1 MSYPLTPAMPPE
13 DVSHRDIYVRLAELG
28 AKIDSILAIM
38 AERKEDVARITKDL
52 DALFTRQRTL
62 ETRLA
67 QIAGVGLVLAVLMP
81 VVATMVP
88 LRLATPSQI
97 ERLEVGK

>member
-1 MSYPLTPAMPPE
+1 MIAMPPE

-67 QIAGVGLVLAVLMP
+67 QLAGIGLVLAVLVP
-81 VVATMVP
+81 ALATMVP
-88 LRLATPSQI
+88 LRLAVPSQI
-97 ERLEVGK
+97 EQLEGGR

>member
-1 MSYPLTPAMPPE
+1 MTAMPPE
-13 DVSHRDIYVRLAELG
+13 HDVSHRDIYVRLAELG

-52 DALFTRQRTL
+52 DALFTRQRLL

-67 QIAGVGLVLAVLMP
+67 QLAGIGLVLAVLVP
-81 VVATMVP
+81 ALATMVP

-97 ERLEVGK
+97 ERMEGER

>member
-1 MSYPLTPAMPPE
+1 MPPE
-13 DVSHRDIYVRLAELG
+13 HDVSHRDIYVRLAELG
-28 AKIDSILAIM
+28 AKIDSVLAIM
-38 AERKEDVARITKDL
+38 AERKEDVARISKDL
-52 DALFTRQRTL
+52 DALFDRQRTL

-88 LRLATPSQI
+88 LRLTTPSQI
-97 ERLEVGK
+97 EQLEGGR